1 MRLSVW
7 SLVERSVI
15 LTSWQ
20 KCSITVPPND
30 GLTKWLINFA
40 SRSSINC
47 VYLLISFSH
56 NIHNKDA
63 VVSGSKTLGLQ
74 RWDTHKSQQSD
85 KRADGH
91 TDGQTDNNYLWLL
104 PLLPSPFSLKIFPP
118 LLEGHIFLCELAHE
132 RETKCWIQQRSGIAK
147 RKYKTY
153 NMWIPY
159 LQNLVIQQ
167 KRTP

>member
-20 KCSITVPPND
+20 KCSITVLPND

-47 VYLLISFSH
+47 VYFLISFSH

-132 RETKCWIQQRSGIAK
+132 REIKCWIQQRSGIAK